1 MRKVVGVIVAL
12 LVATSAAKALDVQR
26 LELVEYGIYT
36 ADEQSCHRDAEGIKR
51 CSRGNVRHAVTSW
64 TVPAQ
69 IGVEFGLRYRIVGT
83 PKGAKVSVKRDW
95 RLPEPGFRS
104 PSADTPILRLD
115 RVDETK
121 IGDTVYVSYAFDDP
135 WELVPGPWTI
145 EFWYGDRKLDER
157 QFMVSKP

>member
-1 MRKVVGVIVAL
+1 M
-12 LVATSAAKALDVQR
+12 
-26 LELVEYGIYT
+26 
-36 ADEQSCHRDAEGIKR
+36 
-51 CSRGNVRHAVTSW
+51 
-64 TVPAQ
+64 Q
-69 IGVEFGLRYRIVGT
+69 IGVEFGLRYRIVGA
-83 PKGAKVSVKRDW
+83 PKGAKISVKRDW
-95 RLPEPGFRS
+95 RLPEPGFRP
-104 PSADTPILRLD
+104 PSADQPILRLD